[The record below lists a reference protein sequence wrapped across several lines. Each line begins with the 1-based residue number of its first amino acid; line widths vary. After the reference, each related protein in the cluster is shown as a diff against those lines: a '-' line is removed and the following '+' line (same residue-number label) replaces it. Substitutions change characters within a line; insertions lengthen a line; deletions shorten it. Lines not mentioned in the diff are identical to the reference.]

1 MDAIDLEELD
11 FDEYNREV
19 YFDKNPLQDRQDK
32 EYNYSMAF
40 DAQKRYKSEID
51 KFVAQYKS
59 GLARNEIDEEN
70 LGRIKKRKF

>member
-1 MDAIDLEELD
+1 MDTIDIEELD

>member
-1 MDAIDLEELD
+1 MEAIDIEELN

-32 EYNYSMAF
+32 EFSYTLAF

-70 LGRIKKRKF
+70 LGRIKRRKY

>member
-1 MDAIDLEELD
+1 MEAIDIEELN

-19 YFDKNPLQDRQDK
+19 YFDKNPLQDKQDK
-32 EYNYSMAF
+32 EFSYTLAF

-70 LGRIKKRKF
+70 LGRIKKRKY

>member
-1 MDAIDLEELD
+1 MEAIDIEELN

-19 YFDKNPLQDRQDK
+19 YFDKNPLQNRQDK
-32 EYNYSMAF
+32 EFSYTLAF

-70 LGRIKKRKF
+70 LGRIKRRKY

>member
-1 MDAIDLEELD
+1 MDAIDIEELD

>member
-1 MDAIDLEELD
+1 MEAIDIEELN

-32 EYNYSMAF
+32 EFSYTLAF

-59 GLARNEIDEEN
+59 GLARSEIDEEN
-70 LGRIKKRKF
+70 LGRIKRRKY

>member
-1 MDAIDLEELD
+1 MEAIDIEELN

-32 EYNYSMAF
+32 EVSYTLAF

-70 LGRIKKRKF
+70 LGRIKRRKY

>member
-1 MDAIDLEELD
+1 MEAIDIEELN

-32 EYNYSMAF
+32 EVSYTLAF

-70 LGRIKKRKF
+70 LGRIKKRKY